1 MQLSRQFD
9 QLFLSRW
16 PVECG
21 VRHAFS
27 SSAAWSTHRH
37 VQAARVP
44 QESPHGG
51 RTVAEIKS
59 KPFHSRCL
67 ELICEI
73 WDEREPTY
81 NICSTRT
88 YLLSRYRIGGLRMN
102 ILRRNRYGIDSNF
115 STVGL
120 MLLIV
125 ELIQQP
131 IVILILGDECLEE
144 RKREQLGSIAA
155 SERSIR
161 RGR

>member
-1 MQLSRQFD
+1 
-9 QLFLSRW
+9 
-16 PVECG
+16 
-21 VRHAFS
+21 
-27 SSAAWSTHRH
+27 
-37 VQAARVP
+37 
-44 QESPHGG
+44 
-51 RTVAEIKS
+51 
-59 KPFHSRCL
+59 
-67 ELICEI
+67 
-73 WDEREPTY
+73 
-81 NICSTRT
+81 
-88 YLLSRYRIGGLRMN
+88 MN